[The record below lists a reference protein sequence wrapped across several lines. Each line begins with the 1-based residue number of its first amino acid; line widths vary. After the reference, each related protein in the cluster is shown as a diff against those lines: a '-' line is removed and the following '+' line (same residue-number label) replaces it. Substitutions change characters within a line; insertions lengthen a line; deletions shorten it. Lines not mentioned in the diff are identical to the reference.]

1 MSHAMGRSQ
10 KQPGNSNMLVQKSEH
25 KSETLNAG
33 PQNRLLAS
41 LPSEVYTQLQPHLI
55 PIELPYRCSIYEA
68 GRPIESVVFLET
80 GVASLVNIMKNGQ
93 AAEVGT
99 IGNEGI
105 VGIPVVFGDST
116 APTNVYMQVAGHGL
130 KMEASIFREVMG
142 TSEHLRQSMLH
153 YSHAFFNQVAQSAAC
168 NLFHP
173 IEKRCCRWLLITR
186 DRMHSND
193 FPLTQ
198 EFLAMML
205 GVQRTG
211 VTRAAAK
218 LQRAGLIHYTRGH
231 VKILDPLR
239 LESHTCECYG
249 VTRED
254 FDRLLGRAESASKG
268 KRKPGSMARP
278 GISLRSN

>member
-1 MSHAMGRSQ
+1 
-10 KQPGNSNMLVQKSEH
+10 MLVQNSHNLK
-25 KSETLNAG
+25 AG
-33 PQNRLLAS
+33 PQNRLLGS
-41 LPSEVYTQLQPHLI
+41 LPIEVHKQLQPHLA
-55 PIELPYRCSIYEA
+55 PIDLPYRCSIYEA
-68 GRPIESVVFLET
+68 DRPIESVVFLET

-116 APTNVYMQVAGHGL
+116 APTNVYMQVAGRGL
-130 KMEASIFREVMG
+130 KMKASIFREIMG
-142 TSEHLRQSMLH
+142 KSEHLRQSMLH

-186 DRMHSND
+186 DRMQSND

-211 VTRAAAK
+211 VTQAAAK
-218 LQRAGLIHYTRGH
+218 LQRAELIHYTRGR
-231 VKILDPLR
+231 VKILDPTG
-239 LESHTCECYG
+239 LESHSCECYD
-249 VTRED
+249 VTRDD
-254 FDRLLGRAESASKG
+254 FDRLLGQYKSASRG
-268 KRKPGSMARP
+268 KRKTGSMARR